1 MIQTSS
7 SWDECKYLRRGLQS
21 NGLAEHGDQS
31 RNIVINILVRDV
43 SMRIIRL
50 LSLV

>member
-7 SWDECKYLRRGLQS
+7 SWDECKYLQRGLYF

-31 RNIVINILVRDV
+31 RNIVIIHRQYRG
-43 SMRIIRL
+43 SKK
-50 LSLV
+50 

>member
-7 SWDECKYLRRGLQS
+7 SWEECKYLQRGLYF

-43 SMRIIRL
+43 SMGIIRL
-50 LSLV
+50 LSPV